1 MSVGRAIHNGAARRS
16 SSEWQ
21 RILTDRDLWRAEALE
36 LERAL
41 AAVTA
46 ELADA
51 MALVAQLDRRKGP
64 RRVTEAAWVL
74 VRLRQNYG
82 RRHDDTC
89 NLKTCQ
95 CGEWDPETKR
105 YEAAL

>member
-1 MSVGRAIHNGAARRS
+1 M
-16 SSEWQ
+16 
-21 RILTDRDLWRAEALE
+21 
-36 LERAL
+36 
-41 AAVTA
+41 
-46 ELADA
+46 
-51 MALVAQLDRRKGP
+51 
-64 RRVTEAAWVL
+64 TEASWVL